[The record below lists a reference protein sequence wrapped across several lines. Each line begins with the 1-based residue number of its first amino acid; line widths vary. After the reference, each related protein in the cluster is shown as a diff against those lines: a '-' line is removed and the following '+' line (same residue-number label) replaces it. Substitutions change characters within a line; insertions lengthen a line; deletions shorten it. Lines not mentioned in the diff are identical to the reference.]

1 MQLSWWTRTAPPPK
15 KGSLSPSFCHKDA
28 HARKP
33 VRNLHFTVKGKHKYR
48 PLPSECQQARH
59 RIPYEGILKAKKQSN
74 SLLWMS
80 SLSMSEFFSNSES
93 CFRDHQVFGSD
104 LCKPHFW
111 SHTGTSDITYLYMP
125 VHTLGSFSFLKD
137 TTPLTFI
144 YTVKLYANSCCF
156 IGNTL
161 WCDWQPT
168 EFQEASLAL
177 SLYAQGTA
185 TTCFRAHYRTR
196 IMPPKT
202 GDAPLKSTLGPI

>member
-1 MQLSWWTRTAPPPK
+1 MLMPESQFKTFISLL
-15 KGSLSPSFCHKDA
+15 KGNTNTDLYQ
-28 HARKP
+28 
-33 VRNLHFTVKGKHKYR
+33 V
-48 PLPSECQQARH
+48 ECQQAWH

-137 TTPLTFI
+137 TTTHTFI
-144 YTVKLYANSCCF
+144 YTVKLYAKSCCF

-168 EFQEASLAL
+168 EFQEASSAL

-196 IMPPKT
+196 IMSPKT